1 MATSSR
7 RFGWR
12 TPSVEPSGRP
22 SSAIGCDDGSAR
34 SSTLSNPPPD
44 PAYTWSS
51 AESKQ
56 EGYLLTNS
64 TSTYG
69 EPSIEPASSDAP
81 VSTSPVARAMR
92 SVIRVYQRLTAG
104 RPSPC
109 RFYPSCSNYALEA
122 IEAHGAVRGGWL
134 AIRRLSRCRPLGP
147 HGVDLVPEP
156 KTKRSPH

>member
-1 MATSSR
+1 M
-7 RFGWR
+7 
-12 TPSVEPSGRP
+12 
-22 SSAIGCDDGSAR
+22 
-34 SSTLSNPPPD
+34 
-44 PAYTWSS
+44 
-51 AESKQ
+51 
-56 EGYLLTNS
+56 TNS

-69 EPSIEPASSDAP
+69 EPSIEPASSDAS
-81 VSTSPVARAMR
+81 VSMSPAARVVR

-122 IEAHGAVRGGWL
+122 VEVHGAARGGWL

-156 KTKRSPH
+156 KIKRSSH